1 MNTSV
6 RKITLN
12 ILKIQI
18 QERILQRSAIIQKHM
33 LEFISIQG
41 LNNKISEDTE
51 IFQDFVDTLHANVA
65 KENLKPDE
73 SPKVLANE
81 NHLML
86 MVKT

>member
-1 MNTSV
+1 
-6 RKITLN
+6 
-12 ILKIQI
+12 
-18 QERILQRSAIIQKHM
+18 M